1 MENLAFEI
9 KRKLIHISSVVYIL
23 IYYFFEKLFSQ
34 KAALLTLAF
43 ILIFLSFLEFLK
55 MKYNKKIPFFYHF
68 YRENEEHSLS
78 GSIYL
83 IIGVIIAFGV
93 FDFNIAVTAIL
104 MMIFG
109 DTASAL
115 IGRYGNHK
123 IKCFGVS
130 WEGILSEFLV
140 DIAVG
145 FIFLN
150 NIPVIFIMALT
161 ATIVEIA
168 LKPVDDNLGIPI
180 AAGFAGQSLMIILR
194 IFNSAF

>member
-23 IYYFFEKLFSQ
+23 IYYLFEKTFSPE
-34 KAALLTLAF
+34 AALMTLVF
-43 ILIFLSFLEFLK
+43 LLICLSFLEFLK
-55 MKYNKKIPFFYHF
+55 VKYNKKIPFFHKL
-68 YRENEEHSLS
+68 YRENEKYTFS

-83 IIGVIIAFGV
+83 LIGVIIAFGV
-93 FDFNIAVTAIL
+93 FEFNIAVTAIL

-109 DTASAL
+109 DTASAI
-115 IGRYGNHK
+115 IGKFGNHK
-123 IKCFGVS
+123 LKHLNCS

-150 NIPVIFIMALT
+150 SIPIILIMALT
-161 ATIVEIA
+161 ATFIEVV
-168 LKPVDDNLGIPI
+168 LKAVDDNLAIPVV
-180 AAGFAGQSLMIILR
+180 AGFAGQSLMIILR
-194 IFNSAF
+194 VFHSIF

>member
-1 MENLAFEI
+1 MEDLAFEI

-23 IYYFFEKLFSQ
+23 IYYLLERVFSQ
-34 KAALLTLAF
+34 KTALLTLAF
-43 ILIFLSFLEFLK
+43 ILIALSFLEFLK
-55 MKYNKKIPFFYHF
+55 MRYNKKIPFFHHF
-68 YRENEEHSLS
+68 YRENEAHSLS

-83 IIGVIIAFGV
+83 IIGVTIAFAV
-93 FDFNIAVTAIL
+93 FDFSIAVTAIL

-123 IKCFGVS
+123 IKCLNVS
-130 WEGILSEFLV
+130 WEGIISEFLV

-150 NIPVIFIMALT
+150 SIPLIFVMALT

-194 IFNSAF
+194 IFHSVF

>member
-1 MENLAFEI
+1 MEDIIFEL
-9 KRKLIHISSVVYIL
+9 KRKLIHISSAVYIL
-23 IYYFFEKLFSQ
+23 IYYFIEKFFSQ
-34 KAALLTLAF
+34 KTALLTLSF
-43 ILIFLSFLEFLK
+43 ILVALAFLEFLK
-55 MKYNKKIPFFYHF
+55 TRYHKKIPFFHHL
-68 YRENEEHSLS
+68 YRESEAHSIS

-83 IIGVIIAFGV
+83 IIGVTIAFAV
-93 FDFNIAVTAIL
+93 FEFNIAVTAIL

-115 IGRYGNHK
+115 IGRHGNHR
-123 IKCFGVS
+123 IKRLGLS
-130 WEGILSEFLV
+130 WEGIISEFLV

-150 NIPVIFIMALT
+150 NILLILTMALT
-161 ATIVEIA
+161 ATIVETA

-194 IFNSAF
+194 VLGLM

>member
-9 KRKLIHISSVVYIL
+9 RRKLIHLSSVAYIL
-23 IYYFFEKLFSQ
+23 IYYFFEKIFSQ
-34 KAALLTLAF
+34 KAALLTLVF
-43 ILIFLSFLEFLK
+43 LLICLSFLEFLK
-55 MKYNKKIPFFYHF
+55 VKYNQKIPFFHKI
-68 YRENEEHSLS
+68 YRDNERYTFS

-93 FDFNIAVTAIL
+93 FEFNIAVTAIL

-115 IGRYGNHK
+115 IGRIGSHK
-123 IKCFGVS
+123 IKRLGIS
-130 WEGILSEFLV
+130 WEGILAEFLV

-150 NIPVIFIMALT
+150 NLPVILVMALT
-161 ATIVEIA
+161 ATFIEVV
-168 LKPVDDNLGIPI
+168 LKPVDDNLAIPVV
-180 AAGFAGQSLMIILR
+180 AGFAGQSLMIILR
-194 IFNSAF
+194 IFHSAF